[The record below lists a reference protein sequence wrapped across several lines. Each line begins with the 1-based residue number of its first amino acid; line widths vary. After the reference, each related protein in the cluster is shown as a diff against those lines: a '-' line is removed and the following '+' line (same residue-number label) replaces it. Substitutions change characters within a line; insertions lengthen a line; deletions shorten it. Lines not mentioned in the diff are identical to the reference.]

1 MPGDNNICNEHKMHA
16 HRIEAADR
24 KAVSLEVR
32 VQKLEADMIDLRN
45 QSKITIALIT
55 VLGGVVSSALTLT
68 GVIAVPLIRGW
79 LGI

>member
-1 MPGDNNICNEHKMHA
+1 MLPENNNICNDHRMHS
-16 HRIEAADR
+16 HRIAA
-24 KAVSLEVR
+24 LEMKCER
-32 VQKLEADMIDLRN
+32 INRLEADMIDLRN